1 MIARMGNELEHD
13 NDCKKGNELE
23 PDNDCKNGK

>member
-1 MIARMGNELEHD
+1 MIARMGNELVHD